1 MKELNI
7 DELDFDKVKGLI
19 PAIIQDAETKKVL
32 MLGYM
37 NRAALEKTLEINK
50 VTFFSRTK
58 ERLWT
63 KGETS
68 KNYLIPKEIF
78 QDCDDDTL
86 LIKAKPKGPVC
97 HTGADTCFFE
107 ENKKEP
113 FLYQL
118 EEVILDRKKN
128 PREESYTCK
137 LFNEGI
143 NKIAQKVGEEATELI
158 IEAVDNN
165 TKRLKEETADFIYHL
180 LVLLREKDIEL
191 DELLQVL
198 EARHSQT

>member
-7 DELDFDKVKGLI
+7 EKLDFAKVEDLL
-19 PAIIQDAETKKVL
+19 PAIIQDVNTNKVL

-37 NRAALEKTLEINK
+37 NREALEKTLEINK

-58 ERLWT
+58 QRLWT

-68 KNYLIPKEIF
+68 QNYLIPREIS
-78 QDCDDDTL
+78 QDCDNDTL
-86 LIKAKPKGPVC
+86 LIKAEPKGPVC

-107 ENKKEP
+107 ENKNEP

-118 EEVILDRKKN
+118 ENVILDRKEN
-128 PREESYTCK
+128 PQQDSYTCQ
-137 LFNEGI
+137 LLEQGT

-158 IEAVDNN
+158 IEAIDNN
-165 TKRLKEETADFIYHL
+165 IERLKEETADFLYHL
-180 LVLLREKDIEL
+180 LVLLREKDIDF
-191 DELLQVL
+191 DELMKVL
-198 EARHSQT
+198 EERHS

>member
-1 MKELNI
+1 MKKLNT
-7 DELDFDKVKGLI
+7 DKLDFAKVNGLI
-19 PAIIQDAETKKVL
+19 PAIIQDANTKKVL

-37 NRAALEKTLEINK
+37 NKEALEKTLAINK

-58 ERLWT
+58 QRLWT

-68 KNYLIPKEIF
+68 ENYLIPKEIS
-78 QDCDDDTL
+78 QDCDNDTL
-86 LIKAKPKGPVC
+86 LIKVEPKGPVC
-97 HTGADTCFFE
+97 HTGAATCFFE
-107 ENKKEP
+107 DNQKEP

-128 PREESYTCK
+128 PQKGSYTCQ
-137 LFNEGI
+137 LLEEGI

-165 TKRLKEETADFIYHL
+165 NERLKEEIADFLYHL
-180 LVLLREKDIEL
+180 LVLLRNKNIDL
-191 DELLQVL
+191 DQLMEVL
-198 EARHSQT
+198 EERHS